1 MRERNR
7 EIWEGKAEQRT
18 KRGHGKLRE
27 NVPGRRNPLRP
38 EGKED
43 KVVKCSII

>member
-18 KRGHGKLRE
+18 IKRGDGKLRE
-27 NVPGRRNPLRP
+27 NVFQV
-38 EGKED
+38 EGIPYDQRGK
-43 KVVKCSII
+43 KTRS